1 MTTEVIKI
9 NIDNLLKSVREKK
22 ASDLHLKVG
31 VKALIRVDGQLTYIN
46 DVGEITDDLIRSFFE
61 QITTEEQRMTFLRE
75 KELDFSYENDYV
87 GRFRFSAYLQKSS
100 LYLTCRV
107 IYSEIP
113 GIDELRLP
121 KVCKELALNKS
132 GLILIC
138 GPTGCG
144 KSTTLAA
151 MIGYMNEMV
160 TRKVIT
166 IEDPIEYLHE
176 DKLCSFSQREVGI
189 DTNSF
194 STAIRHALRQDPDV
208 LLIGEMR
215 DLDSISNTLTAAE
228 TGHLVLTT
236 LHTSTVV
243 NAIDRIIDIF
253 PSGQQEQVRIQ
264 LADVLKGVI
273 YQKLIPACDGSGR
286 VVACEIMLNNSAISN
301 LIRTRK
307 NYQMMTAIQNASECG
322 MQTLDDAIFKLFR
335 DGYISQDQAL
345 ANCADHEQ
353 FRERLSVK
361 SCLVGA
367 RF

>member
-1 MTTEVIKI
+1 
-9 NIDNLLKSVREKK
+9 
-22 ASDLHLKVG
+22 
-31 VKALIRVDGQLTYIN
+31 
-46 DVGEITDDLIRSFFE
+46 
-61 QITTEEQRMTFLRE
+61 
-75 KELDFSYENDYV
+75 
-87 GRFRFSAYLQKSS
+87 
-100 LYLTCRV
+100 
-107 IYSEIP
+107 
-113 GIDELRLP
+113 
-121 KVCKELALNKS
+121 
-132 GLILIC
+132 
-138 GPTGCG
+138 
-144 KSTTLAA
+144 

-176 DKLCSFSQREVGI
+176 DNLCSFSQREVGM

-194 STAIRHALRQDPDV
+194 STAIRHSLRQDPDV

-253 PSGQQEQVRIQ
+253 PSSQQEQVRIQ

-301 LIRTRK
+301 LIRSKK
-307 NYQMMTAIQNASECG
+307 NHQMMTAIQNASECG

-335 DGYISQDQAL
+335 DGYINQEQAL
-345 ANCADHEQ
+345 ANCSDHEQ

-361 SCLVGA
+361 STLVGA